1 MASTIPYFVKILCC
15 IHYPV
20 VSAQFFLTLV
30 IEGCTVGGV
39 RVLIPASF
47 IDFDILMNVRWWG
60 LCFDICVL
68 LSDIDTL
75 YGVRWAGFVFHTC
88 ALLDDIDKL

>member
-1 MASTIPYFVKILCC
+1 MCND
-15 IHYPV
+15 
-20 VSAQFFLTLV
+20 
-30 IEGCTVGGV
+30 GV
-39 RVLIPASF
+39 CVLIY
-47 IDFDILMNVRWWG
+47 
-60 LCFDICVL
+60 VL